1 MISRSILSLAFVA
14 AAALAV
20 CARPARAP
28 QANTQS
34 GWTSVRTR
42 HFQVLGEA
50 GEAEVRRVAARL
62 ELYRGAFARL
72 LPPEHFDR
80 GRPTIVVLF
89 RDDESYAPFKPFRG
103 GRAAAGVAGYFQP
116 GKEADYITTT
126 LDAGRDD
133 STLLH
138 EYAHLLFNNHLG
150 RAPLWLKE
158 GLAEYYGTA
167 RLTRDRRRL
176 TLGAPAVRRAQVLK
190 RRALVPLGELL
201 TAGHDSPLYLEPDRR
216 SVFYAQAWVTVHYL
230 LHGGRES
237 GRTRGGGE
245 IARFLELLA
254 AGRPAAEALHGAFGQ
269 TESEVESG
277 LRAYVAAGRFRGREV
292 PLGEAVTSER
302 EVEVSPIAPALL
314 ATFFGD
320 LLIQVGRLE
329 EAERHLTEA
338 LALDA
343 GVAAVNLR
351 LGALRLRQGRFTEA
365 VALLRKAAAADP
377 RDHYA
382 LYYLAQALDQEGLG
396 MGADDLSVKGFEEK
410 TELVRGLLRRAIEV
424 APRFVEAYRLLAL
437 VEIERGGRPAEAA
450 ALVEQA
456 IGFEPRREDLPLV
469 LAHARLS
476 AKDFS
481 EARRLAE
488 RAALGSADPFLRQ
501 QARTILE
508 RVETLERKAAELRA
522 SEEAAARRAAAEVG
536 PTQPCDMPEPGPY
549 QKRLRFK
556 GEQACGRLVEI
567 ECGESSLV
575 FVVEAD
581 GRTLRLRADSFSRV
595 RFVSYTA
602 DVRGHLTCGARSPAN
617 TVLITYRPRR
627 PDSADAGDGEALAV
641 EFIPPDW
648 NR

>member
-1 MISRSILSLAFVA
+1 MLSRFLLSTAFVVA
-14 AAALAV
+14 TALAV
-20 CARPARAP
+20 CAQPTRTP
-28 QANTQS
+28 QAGAQS
-34 GWTSVRTR
+34 GWVSVRTR

-50 GEAEVRRVAARL
+50 GEEEVRRAAARL
-62 ELYRGAFARL
+62 ELYRGAFVRL

-80 GRPTIVVLF
+80 GRQTVVILF
-89 RDDESYAPFKPFRG
+89 RDEESYEPFKPFRG

-126 LDAGRDD
+126 LEAGRDD

-167 RLTRDRRRL
+167 RLARDRRRL
-176 TLGAPAVRRAQVLK
+176 TLGAPAVRRARVLK
-190 RRALVPLGELL
+190 SRALLPLGELL
-201 TAGHDSPLYLEPDRR
+201 AAGPDSPLYLDPDRR
-216 SVFYAQAWVTVHYL
+216 SIFYAQAWVTVHYL

-237 GRTRGGGE
+237 GQTRSGNE
-245 IARFLELLA
+245 FARFLELLT
-254 AGRPAAEALHGAFGQ
+254 AGRTAAEALHGAFGQ
-269 TESEVESG
+269 TEAEVEHG
-277 LRAYVAAGRFRGREV
+277 LRTYIATGRFRGREV
-292 PLGEAVTSER
+292 PLGEAVVSER
-302 EVEVSPIAPALL
+302 EIEVSHVAPALL
-314 ATFFGD
+314 QTFFGD
-320 LLIQVGRLE
+320 LLMQVGRLE
-329 EAERHLTEA
+329 EADHRLTQA
-338 LALDA
+338 QALDA
-343 GVAAVNLR
+343 ALPAVNLR

-365 VALLRKAAAADP
+365 VALLRQAAAAAPEDP
-377 RDHYA
+377 YA

-396 MGADDLSVKGFEEK
+396 MSADDLSVKGFEEK

-450 ALVEQA
+450 ALVERA
-456 IGFEPRREDLPLV
+456 MSFAPRREDLPLV

-476 AKDFS
+476 AKEFN

-488 RAALGSADPFLRQ
+488 RAAHGSADPLLRQ

-508 RVETLERKAAELRA
+508 RVETWERKAAELRA
-522 SEEAAARRAAAEVG
+522 SEEEAARRAAEAVG

-549 QKRLRFK
+549 HKRLRFK

-602 DVRGHLTCGARSPAN
+602 EVRGHLTCGPRTPVN

-627 PDSADAGDGEALAV
+627 PDSSDAGDGEALAV